1 MLVIKNEIILIV
13 KKSLQIQTK
22 MMNRQVNGI
31 KERMQFY
38 FFNEDTIQNKDV
50 KVQRESINGQRE
62 FKAKSQ

>member
-50 KVQRESINGQRE
+50 
-62 FKAKSQ
+62 